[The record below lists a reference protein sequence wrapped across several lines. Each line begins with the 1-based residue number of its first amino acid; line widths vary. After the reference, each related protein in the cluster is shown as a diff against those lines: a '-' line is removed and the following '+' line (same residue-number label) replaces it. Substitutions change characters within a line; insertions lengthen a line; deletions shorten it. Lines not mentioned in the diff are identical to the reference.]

1 MKSEFSYLSPCCI
14 PENSDH
20 DSEEATAIP
29 TSTHTVIATLPKC
42 VSSDPEM
49 SPLSA
54 KCFKYTMAVQ
64 TAIGMNEMH
73 QEGLMSFLRVMTTT
87 EKEAER
93 LRPKKSEEEIEEEC
107 GKRQKVIEKIA
118 TQKKIEKNEADRHR
132 KQASRLHRY
141 EKEVSQGLRIKRPDG
156 TMPKVK
162 QTKVVSTI
170 T

>member
-1 MKSEFSYLSPCCI
+1 
-14 PENSDH
+14 
-20 DSEEATAIP
+20 
-29 TSTHTVIATLPKC
+29 
-42 VSSDPEM
+42 
-49 SPLSA
+49 
-54 KCFKYTMAVQ
+54 MAVQ